1 MEMKRFGFYIMLCS
15 LLALASCEQDEM
27 GTNKISGEGFTLI
40 GNSSIGTKT
49 SFGTPE
55 SGKIPFLWKA
65 GDWIYVNGVNSEPL
79 QEGGTTAEFIFTE
92 GSVKA
97 GDAVYFGAVDLETN
111 PDKCMVLACPWQDG
125 DSKDLYYN
133 CEFGYAI
140 VGADNS
146 FVLEHYSSYLWLNTY
161 SQEVTKEVAKVTIT
175 AQNDIAGWYEFDES
189 TREFVG
195 TVSSMIPAEDVTGP
209 DDEIL
214 AQTKSIV
221 MEFQDKENNYT
232 PAPKQ
237 LLAASSDE
245 EIWAVAV
252 TLPVTTGTLRID
264 YEFEDGTCA
273 SYNYPSKI
281 LAAGTTYRI
290 TQEIKAEDLYELRT
304 LTFEDEQGSTYWADL
319 MPEEDEQS
327 YSSSSPLIYNLTE
340 PYTWQDEYTR
350 LKHEFPY
357 NWGTYAFSGGGYVIS
372 KYTGSLE
379 DLTNAQDIYDYQLS
393 IPFAGG
399 HNSSS
404 NFVIGYHDSNIDAA
418 DDVKPAIIFYD
429 EVPRV
434 IDHMYITNASVTM
447 YCITYGNQFSDAYD
461 GDDYLDVVA
470 TGYNGDVKGS
480 TIKFRL
486 AEGANTK
493 IDKWVKWDLS
503 QLGAVT
509 KVVFHMEEYQVDDY
523 GYARYTRTPMFF
535 AYDDVAVRFS
545 VND

>member
-65 GDWIYVNGVNSEPL
+65 GDCIYVNGVNSEPL
-79 QEGGTTAEFIFTE
+79 QESGTTAEFIFTE

-97 GDAVYFGAVDLETN
+97 GDAVYFGGVDLEKE
-111 PDKCMVLACPWQDG
+111 PGKCMVLACPWQNG

-133 CEFGYAI
+133 SEFGYAI

-161 SQEVTKEVAKVTIT
+161 SQEVTEKVTKVTIT
-175 AQNDIAGWYEFDES
+175 AQNDIVGWYEFDES
-189 TREFVG
+189 TRDFVG
-195 TVSSMIPAEDVTGP
+195 TVSSMIPAEDVTEP

-221 MEFQDKENNYT
+221 MEFQDGNNDPT
-232 PAPKQ
+232 PKQ

-273 SYNYPSKI
+273 SYNYPSKT

-290 TQEIKAEDLYELRT
+290 NQEIKTADLYELRT

-379 DLTNAQDIYDYQLS
+379 DLTNAQDIYNYQLS

-404 NFVIGYHDSNIDAA
+404 NFVIGYHDSTIDAE
-418 DDVKPAIIFYD
+418 DDVKPAITFYD

-447 YCITYGNQFSDAYD
+447 FCMLNGNSFCQAFDE
-461 GDDYLDVVA
+461 DDHMDVVA
-470 TGYNGDVKGS
+470 TGYVGDDKVGS
-480 TIKFRL
+480 LKFRL
-486 AEGANTK
+486 AEGGDMMVT
-493 IDKWVKWDLS
+493 DWVKWDLS
-503 QLGAVT
+503 PLGAVT
-509 KVVFHMEEYQVDDY
+509 KVVFHMEEVQI
-523 GYARYTRTPMFF
+523 GYDQWWCTPMYF